1 MQPSRSTGRTTLQVS
16 FVSGVGDGG
25 LSTAVMSGFKGQA
38 IVNDEGKDRCRD
50 KEGQRVADGVFH
62 GLVW

>member
-1 MQPSRSTGRTTLQVS
+1 MQQVS

-25 LSTAVMSGFKGQA
+25 LSTAVMSGFEGQA

-50 KEGQRVADGVFH
+50 KEGQRVADSVFH

>member
-1 MQPSRSTGRTTLQVS
+1 MQQVS

-25 LSTAVMSGFKGQA
+25 LSAAVVSGFEGQA
-38 IVNDEGKDRCRD
+38 IVNDECKDRCRD
-50 KEGQRVADGVFH
+50 KEGQRIADGVFH

>member
-1 MQPSRSTGRTTLQVS
+1 MQQVS

-25 LSTAVMSGFKGQA
+25 LSAAVVSGFQGQA
-38 IVNDEGKDRCRD
+38 IVNNESKDRCRN
-50 KEGQRVADGVFH
+50 KERQRVADGVFH

>member
-1 MQPSRSTGRTTLQVS
+1 MQPSRSTGRTTQQVS

-25 LSTAVMSGFKGQA
+25 LSTAVVSGFKGQA
-38 IVNDEGKDRCRD
+38 IVNDEGKNRRRD
-50 KEGQRVADGVFH
+50 KEGQRIAESVFQ